1 MNTLD
6 NQGNYSVTTP
16 YSFYI
21 HVWYTKY
28 LNIKYTKKF
37 QASKCIE
44 TRKLTNMNFAISTSH
59 AFHVW
64 PIFRAGSLW
73 LIELH
78 WCSPLTENPCVTA
91 ATVIYHRDGDKVS
104 QLVFASALLIM
115 IEGWLWWLYQRNW
128 QKCRLMTLEIVRQR
142 FAMRQGQW
150 WQFCCEVLQ
159 GLACNRRGLRSCSH
173 WCMGYEPTWM
183 GSYAIF
189 CGFFTQ
195 TWQGH
200 SCRQQGLD

>member
-1 MNTLD
+1 MCD
-6 NQGNYSVTTP
+6 H
-16 YSFYI
+16 F
-21 HVWYTKY
+21 
-28 LNIKYTKKF
+28 
-37 QASKCIE
+37 
-44 TRKLTNMNFAISTSH
+44 
-59 AFHVW
+59 
-64 PIFRAGSLW
+64 FRAGSLW

-173 WCMGYEPTWM
+173 CIGARGTNPPGWALTL
-183 GSYAIF
+183 
-189 CGFFTQ
+189 FFADFSLKPDRVTVADNKVWTKKLKSQ
-195 TWQGH
+195 
-200 SCRQQGLD
+200 